1 MQPNVVA
8 NETEQYKIIKS
19 EKEPKIIMHRQNPT
33 SYIPDG
39 LGQLYYYYYIENKT
53 DDLKTFIL

>member
-1 MQPNVVA
+1 MLLPTKRN
-8 NETEQYKIIKS
+8 NIKLS
-19 EKEPKIIMHRQNPT
+19 KAKKEPKIIMHRQNPT